1 MAVTVRFLGK
11 YAVSVIG
18 MLLYTLS
25 LCGLHAQAEINDYK
39 LTSND
44 LLDFRVFQEPDLDAV
59 IRISGDGNASFP
71 LIGTAN
77 IAGKSIGE
85 AIELLNAKYKDG
97 YLVSP
102 QVSITVRSYAVRRFT
117 VLGQVQKPG
126 SYEIEGTEEVTLL
139 QAIGL
144 AGGYTRISD
153 PSRITVKRRD
163 GAAEKIFR
171 FNGKKM
177 AKDDSDATFVIHP
190 GDVITVAESVF

>member
-1 MAVTVRFLGK
+1 MFM
-11 YAVSVIG
+11 SFI
-18 MLLYTLS
+18 S
-25 LCGLHAQAEINDYK
+25 GLHAQTEINDYK

-71 LIGTAN
+71 LIGNAN
-77 IAGKSIGE
+77 IGGKSIGE
-85 AIELLNAKYKDG
+85 AIDLLNARYKDG

-102 QVSITVRSYAVRRFT
+102 QVSLTVRAYAVRRFT
-117 VLGQVQKPG
+117 VLGQIQKPG
-126 SYEIEGTEEVTLL
+126 SYEIQGTEEITLL

-163 GAAEKIFR
+163 GTGEKIFR

-177 AKDDSDATFVIHP
+177 AKDDSDSAFVIHP